1 MNALCYYLHQLIHK
15 YATCDYKER
24 RFNGMYIDDM
34 DGMEQWSI
42 HEDERGAGVG
52 IMLGPTEETCAFC
65 LT

>member
-1 MNALCYYLHQLIHK
+1 MVQCPDTL

-34 DGMEQWSI
+34 DGMEQWSN
-42 HEDERGAGVG
+42 EDERRAGGVG
-52 IMLGPTEETCAFC
+52 IMLGTTEETYAFC